1 MFKQLHFIILHK
13 MCKHDMRMINKW
25 QKKYTQHNK
34 RFLDV
39 YNKGFKER
47 TGDNDT

>member
-1 MFKQLHFIILHK
+1 MLKQLHLILLHW
-13 MCKHDMRMINKW
+13 MCKHDEKMIRKHQMKFKMHVERF
-25 QKKYTQHNK
+25 QK
-34 RFLDV
+34 V